1 MSAARSEILARVQA
15 GLRAAPRPPLPPPYR
30 ASPIPAAERVA
41 RFTATLERVGGRVH
55 PVRSLA
61 EACATA
67 ARLLGEAGARR
78 LVVSDA
84 PEARVLAAELAGLE
98 LLEPSASREALFAAD
113 AGLTT
118 AQWGIAETGT
128 LVLESARERHRL
140 ASLVVPLHLALLRAE
155 HLLGTLG
162 EALAAVRAPTGLP
175 ASRTITFVTGPSRTA
190 DIELELVVGV
200 HGPKSLHVL
209 LFEAPA

>member
-1 MSAARSEILARVQA
+1 
-15 GLRAAPRPPLPPPYR
+15 
-30 ASPIPAAERVA
+30 
-41 RFTATLERVGGRVH
+41 VH
-55 PVRSLA
+55 AVRSLS
-61 EACATA
+61 EARATL
-67 ARLLGEAGARR
+67 ARLLGEAGARQ

-84 PEARVLAAELAGLE
+84 PEVRALAADLAGIA
-98 LLEPSASREALFAAD
+98 LLEPSAPRAALFAAQ
-113 AGLTT
+113 AGLTS

-155 HLLGTLG
+155 RILGTLG
-162 EALAAVRAPTGLP
+162 DALAAIRSP
-175 ASRTITFVTGPSRTA
+175 AGELSSRTITLVTGPSRTA

-209 LFEAPA
+209 LLEASA